1 MSRIAKL
8 IILILLLLAV
18 ALPVVGSV
26 NAGAIDCNMWT
37 ETCLSGDGQLKPTP

>member
-26 NAGAIDCNMWT
+26 NAT
-37 ETCLSGDGQLKPTP
+37 HHEGDGSQSTQAGISYFVDWVH